1 VHGVAHYSYE
11 PLILSLKGGI
21 PHCLFS
27 LSCIHTH
34 PEPFL
39 SDVTVVA
46 EHSECI
52 LILKGCFPPC
62 CGDNSTVF
70 TVTIT
75 SPSGTNNTSLR
86 YISTALSTFGM
97 CNNTAVLNFSINP
110 DEFPWMI
117 EPSGAT
123 VSVHS
128 VQHNITYSLNSTL
141 IVEHLSRCLEGELHS
156 HVHKGFN
163 HTLLQPQKK
172 ITIY

>member
-1 VHGVAHYSYE
+1 
-11 PLILSLKGGI
+11 
-21 PHCLFS
+21 
-27 LSCIHTH
+27 
-34 PEPFL
+34 
-39 SDVTVVA
+39 
-46 EHSECI
+46 
-52 LILKGCFPPC
+52 
-62 CGDNSTVF
+62 
-70 TVTIT
+70 
-75 SPSGTNNTSLR
+75 
-86 YISTALSTFGM
+86 
-97 CNNTAVLNFSINP
+97 
-110 DEFPWMI
+110 MI